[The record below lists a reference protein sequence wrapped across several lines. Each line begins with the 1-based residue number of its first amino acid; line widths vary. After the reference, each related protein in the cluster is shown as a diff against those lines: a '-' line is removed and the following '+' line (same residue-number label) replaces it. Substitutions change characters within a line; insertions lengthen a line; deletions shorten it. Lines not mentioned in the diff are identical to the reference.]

1 MIALMSSNRIE
12 QLKEIAEQMDSA
24 VEPQEQISL
33 LNKGFEL
40 FSEETARLDAAYGEL
55 RLQFRAVNKKLEETN
70 SRLSNK
76 VQELHVLTSYLDN
89 ILSHMG
95 QGLLFIDIEGNLTT
109 YNQSAESI
117 LEKPRNEVLFQP
129 FQEHF
134 SDTLIGFSIQ
144 KAIKEKQAPRHSFA
158 TISYPD
164 GRKKELEIET
174 TFLLQKPSNAPEL
187 DFTQGIIILIRD
199 ITELRSLQVTASR
212 HDRMQ
217 ALGEMAAQVAHEIRN
232 PLGGIKGFASL
243 LTRDL
248 KDDPDKQKLAQ
259 YIVEGTDVLD
269 RLVVQVLN
277 YSRPLTPNLK
287 EIPLHDLLKEWEESL
302 KASAAHNPLHRIE
315 LNSETVHL
323 PLDGGL
329 FKLALTN
336 LARNAFQAMEKGGTL
351 TVKAQVVDKE
361 LLLTIRDSGS
371 GIPEEHLK
379 KLFSPFFTTKT
390 NGNGLGLAEVHKVVQ
405 AHGGEISVE
414 SETGKGSTF
423 TIKLPL
429 KGT

>member
-1 MIALMSSNRIE
+1 VSSNRIE

-24 VEPQEQISL
+24 KDPQAQISL
-33 LNKGFEL
+33 LTKGFEL

-55 RLQFRAVNKKLEETN
+55 RQQFRAVNKKLEETN

-89 ILSHMG
+89 ILSHMS

-129 FQEHF
+129 FKEHF
-134 SDTLIGFSIQ
+134 NDTILGFSIQ
-144 KAIKEKQAPRHSFA
+144 SALSEKQAPRHSYA
-158 TISYPD
+158 TITFPD
-164 GRKKELEIET
+164 GKKRELEIET
-174 TFLLQKPSNAPEL
+174 TFLLQKPSNSPEL
-187 DFTQGIIILIRD
+187 DFTQGIIILLRD
-199 ITELRSLQVTASR
+199 ISELRTLQVIASR

-248 KDDPDKQKLAQ
+248 KDEPDKQKMAQ
-259 YIVEGTDVLD
+259 YIVEGTDTLD

-287 EIPLHDLLKEWEESL
+287 ETSLKDLLNEWVESIQ
-302 KASAAHNPLHRIE
+302 ASDTYNPLHRID
-315 LNSETVHL
+315 LSSPDVLL
-323 PLDGGL
+323 PLDAGL

-336 LARNAFQAMEKGGTL
+336 LARNAFQAMEKSGTL
-351 TVKAQVVDKE
+351 TIRSEIANGE
-361 LLLTIRDSGS
+361 LFLTFSDTGT
-371 GIPEEHLK
+371 GIPQEHLK
-379 KLFSPFFTTKT
+379 KLFSPFFTTKA

-414 SETGKGSTF
+414 SESGQGITF

-429 KGT
+429 KGS